1 MDEEKV
7 NQRQGSEERKMIQCS
22 PVIYSAPAQMRAIL
36 RFLVHC
42 FLSAHPIRYRYRYPP
57 TSASFHNE
65 RSHPIPNPIQ
75 SHPHASYMHM
85 TNRFWF
91 HVFPPISFRVLFGI
105 SFFFSVT
112 PVSHRQCSQP
122 SIVTVATVIILH
134 PFNCSDSVMM
144 LSYHCQYI

>member
-1 MDEEKV
+1 MQPRNLFSTRADAGDSSIFSTLFSV
-7 NQRQGSEERKMIQCS
+7 
-22 PVIYSAPAQMRAIL
+22 SASHSLSLSVPADICILPQRAI
-36 RFLVHC
+36 
-42 FLSAHPIRYRYRYPP
+42 P
-57 TSASFHNE
+57 
-65 RSHPIPNPIQ
+65 SHPNPIQ